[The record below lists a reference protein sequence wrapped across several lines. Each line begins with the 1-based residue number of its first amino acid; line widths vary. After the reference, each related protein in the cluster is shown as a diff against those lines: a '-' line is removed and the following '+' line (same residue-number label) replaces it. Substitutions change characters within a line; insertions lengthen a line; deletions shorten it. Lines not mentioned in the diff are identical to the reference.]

1 MDVAPGGQ
9 APAPPGAAGPGA
21 GGGGGAP
28 QVFAVTFS
36 PAAEAGPPPTGAVP
50 PLPAPG
56 PLDVKMEDVVGAP
69 EAVEGLPGGG
79 GGGGDADDVP
89 PLPLPSQGDDPDAPL
104 PSG

>member
-1 MDVAPGGQ
+1 M
-9 APAPPGAAGPGA
+9 
-21 GGGGGAP
+21 
-28 QVFAVTFS
+28 TFS
-36 PAAEAGPPPTGAVP
+36 PAAEAGQPAGVL

-56 PLDVKMEDVVGAP
+56 PLDVKMEDVVAP
-69 EAVEGLPGGG
+69 EAVEGLPGGGGGG